1 MTFTSILE
9 AAKMLGI
16 LLGAVA
22 FALVTYWR
30 LREKTLAKEHG
41 LGDNPERCK
50 DHENRLRD
58 MEKACVGIAKDI
70 ENIKED
76 LNEIKRRLQ

>member
-1 MTFTSILE
+1 MTPTSILK
-9 AAKMLGI
+9 AAEILGI
-16 LLGAVA
+16 LMGAAA

-30 LREKTLAKEHG
+30 LREKALAARHG

-70 ENIKED
+70 ENIKDD